1 MAPVFTIPE
10 VLAQPHLR
18 ARASFRTL
26 EDPRAG
32 ELTYPGPPFRPGE
45 GEWALRPAP
54 RLGEHNAEV
63 FGELLGLGRRDLVRL
78 RAAGVI

>member
-1 MAPVFTIPE
+1 

-18 ARASFRTL
+18 ARGAFQEL
-26 EDPRAG
+26 DDPRAG
-32 ELTYPGPPFRPGE
+32 LLTYPGAPFRPGAGGWE
-45 GEWALRPAP
+45 LRPAP

-63 FGELLGLGRRDLVRL
+63 YGELLGLRARDLVRL